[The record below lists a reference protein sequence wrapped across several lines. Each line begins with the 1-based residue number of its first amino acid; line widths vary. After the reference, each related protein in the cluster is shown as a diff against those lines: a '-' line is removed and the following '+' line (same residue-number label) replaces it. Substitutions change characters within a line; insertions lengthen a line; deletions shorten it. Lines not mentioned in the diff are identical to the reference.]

1 MMAVGPPDS
10 EQLLVR
16 AGQGDEAAWQEL
28 LVQHRA
34 RLRRMVALR
43 LDRRLAAH
51 VDPSDVVQ
59 DSLVDA
65 HQRLN
70 QYLRDR
76 PLPFY
81 AWLRQFACE
90 RVAKQYER
98 HVRAQRRS
106 VTREE
111 APPLPDESVAELA
124 HRLIASATSPSRRM
138 ARDELRDRVRIA
150 LGCLKLQDREVLVLR
165 YLEGL
170 SNAEAAAV
178 LGLAEST
185 AGMRHLRALE
195 RLRVLLGDDVGESS
209 PC

>member
-1 MMAVGPPDS
+1 MMAPSPPDT
-10 EQLLVR
+10 EQLLER
-16 AGQGDEAAWQEL
+16 AGRGDPRARQEL
-28 LVQHRA
+28 LIGHRD

-43 LDRRLAAH
+43 LDRRLAAR
-51 VDPSDVVQ
+51 VDPSDIVQ
-59 DSLVDA
+59 ESLAEA
-65 HQRLN
+65 HQHLSE
-70 QYLRDR
+70 YLVRR

-81 AWLRQFACE
+81 AWLRQFAWE

-111 APPLPDESVAELA
+111 APPLPDESVAQLA
-124 HRLIASATSPSRRM
+124 QRLIASATSPSRRLL
-138 ARDELRDRVRIA
+138 REELRDRVRSA
-150 LGCLKLQDREVLVLR
+150 LACLKPHDREILVLR

-195 RLRVLLGDDVGESS
+195 RLRALLGDQDEEVER
-209 PC
+209 